1 MQWMVV
7 SPEVK
12 AWVEMEEKQNWNPDD
27 NYVQPI

>member
-12 AWVEMEEKQNWNPDD
+12 VWVEMEEKQNWNPDD